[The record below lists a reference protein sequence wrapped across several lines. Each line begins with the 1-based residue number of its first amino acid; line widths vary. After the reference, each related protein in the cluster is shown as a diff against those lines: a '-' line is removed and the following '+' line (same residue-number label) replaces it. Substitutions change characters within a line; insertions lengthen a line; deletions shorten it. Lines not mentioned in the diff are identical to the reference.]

1 MQQTTTHEI
10 TSEPTQF
17 DNPRTL
23 TSTTKN
29 LAFNEENMKN
39 TTIFENQI
47 NMSKFRYESVN
58 ANLS

>member
-10 TSEPTQF
+10 TSEPTLF

-39 TTIFENQI
+39 TTIIENQI
-47 NMSKFRYESVN
+47 NMSKFGYESVN